1 VLFDHEALLEQLRH
15 GREGRVLVV
24 ERCADLRAVRQ
35 GDRATEAGADA
46 CLDAQMEVSLRRLSV
61 DTAARSPTEYQRT
74 SASRSSPAG
83 IRVGPRTVKLT
94 PGRATAGSLR
104 PQTRA
109 ASSWDS

>member
-46 CLDAQMEVSLRRLSV
+46 CLDAQMEVFLQRLSV
-61 DTAARSPTEYQRT
+61 DTAALPTEYQRT

-109 ASSWDS
+109 ASSWGS